1 MGAAVAL
8 FLALRQVST
17 APIVDL
23 DVYRAGGEAWLAGR
37 GLFDAEFPPRPLAFP
52 LPFIYPPISAV
63 LFSGLTV
70 LPLTALGFVVTVVTV
85 LALMAACVVTARRC
99 GMDEPA
105 ALGLG
110 AVVSAAMVYAEPVRS
125 TIDLGQINVLLM
137 TLVVLDCLMKHTPW
151 PRGLLIGV
159 AAGIKLTPLVFLV
172 YFAASGRWRVV
183 VTAASAFAG
192 SVVLGFVLD
201 AQNSFQYWTSTVF
214 KLDTMVGAGF
224 VTNQSIRGVLA
235 RFGLDRDAS
244 FPFWVIGVVLV
255 LAAMWFAVRRL
266 LAENREVLAMVVI
279 ATAALLCSPI
289 SWSNHWVWVAVAG
302 TGLAAA
308 LLSAPSWRLAVPAL
322 VVAVY
327 FVGPHAYVPGG
338 GGREEHWTLGEWFVG
353 NAFFLTAVVVL
364 AVLALRRRTS
374 EVAPEAPRYAAVL
387 SR

>member
-1 MGAAVAL
+1 MVGTAVAL
-8 FLALRQVST
+8 FIALRQVST

-70 LPLTALGFVVTVVTV
+70 LPLAALGFVVTVVTV

-99 GMDEPA
+99 GVDKA
-105 ALGLG
+105 VALGLG
-110 AVVSAAMVYAEPVRS
+110 AVMTAVMVFAEPVRS

-151 PRGLLIGV
+151 PRGLLIGI

-183 VTAASAFAG
+183 LTASSAFVG
-192 SVVLGFVLD
+192 SVVLGFLLD
-201 AQNSFQYWTSTVF
+201 AENSLQYWTSTVF

-235 RFGLDRDAS
+235 RFGLDKDAG
-244 FPFWVIGVVLV
+244 FPIWVIGVVLV
-255 LAAMWFAVRRL
+255 LAAMWLAVRRL
-266 LAENREVLAMVVI
+266 LAEGREVGAMLVI
-279 ATAALLCSPI
+279 ATATLLCSPI

-302 TGLAAA
+302 TALAAA
-308 LLSAPSWRLAVPAL
+308 ALRAPSSRLAVPAL
-322 VVAVY
+322 VVAV
-327 FVGPHAYVPGG
+327 FFIGPHAHVPVNG
-338 GGREEHWTLGEWFVG
+338 EWTLGEWFLG
-353 NAFFLTAVVVL
+353 NAFFLTAVAAL
-364 AVLALRRRTS
+364 AVLALRGRTS
-374 EVAPEAPRYAAVL
+374 EVAPQAPRYAAEL